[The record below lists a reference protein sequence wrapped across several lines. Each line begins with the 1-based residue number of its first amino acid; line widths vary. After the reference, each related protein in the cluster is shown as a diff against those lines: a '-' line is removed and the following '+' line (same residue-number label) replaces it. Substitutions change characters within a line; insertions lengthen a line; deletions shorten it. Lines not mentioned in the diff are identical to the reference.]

1 MLMLLSENDLSDTQE
16 DKIKTG
22 TPSQDSHKP
31 AEQTSLSNKKVLYW
45 NTQSFVQ
52 TIMSKEFFCLILTLL
67 VYYAMFVTSLTKTN
81 KVSPARLF
89 FTNSSCVVDHYEGNL
104 AVAMK
109 QAFTS
114 DVSMVLLYA
123 PWDADSQLAR
133 QEFDMTCRFY
143 SKQVKFLAVNCWHP
157 GSSCRSH
164 FSKLTRYPA
173 VLVYVQSSPEVQG
186 IQYKGLLQAD
196 HMIHFLNHVLSPI
209 QRVDSVA
216 TLSRVKA
223 NNDGLVVL
231 CADLTTA
238 LGSRLYRVF
247 YSVSLKFL
255 EYDVLREVK
264 FITVLNSQ
272 VPLYFTKQF
281 PSLVLVNFN
290 NSVDY
295 KGNFTE
301 DKIIE
306 WILNSLGSKPISWIN
321 LSGTKSLTLNY
332 YLRNETSLVLF
343 TPRNLLRNI
352 NIYYNLLKIIA
363 ADFHKNCA
371 TVSPSPD
378 VQDKYQ
384 ILINYLVVNNI
395 IESANY
401 KTLADTCEQLKLK
414 IIQKIIAKQ
423 KQLEVQR
430 EEFLSV
436 KTVRRK
442 TFANGTV
449 DTNRFNADANSF
461 GTSYLLNVNKETG
474 VLFPLNGAIVA
485 SDELFNTSSPVT
497 STTFVPKVISAEGKP
512 VDKYSIMNLLYE
524 NSKQMCKVLRLANR
538 ILAMPDLSQ
547 VDHSE
552 QSKPSLS
559 GELEGEMR
567 NAFADCVTNK
577 SINFLSIDSKRY
589 RYFLDN
595 LNIDI
600 EHYRDETLAIIV
612 DVVNDNENIYLL
624 NANITR
630 DSLVLFVRDY
640 LDDKL
645 TRYRRSN
652 DIVSRAN
659 DNTSKSEAGKR
670 VSQAEDR
677 GLGKKRVV
685 SLNRQ
690 FDTIPHNPLLIEL
703 TASNFYPLT
712 HNSSSSIL
720 VFFYSKYCGLCP
732 AYSHLLYVFSFILS
746 HVKELTFTRVDSDTN
761 DLPYPFVPHAL
772 PSVMLFPANASQDS
786 IVFERGEPFT
796 QTQLLAFLLRGV
808 HDLELR
814 LHIYLAVCLKAN
826 NAHAFACLQGVHRM
840 LHAYLLKS
848 RLALARTYGSLR
860 HAADSSLPSTFR
872 YNMKVKKY
880 LVRIKYYKFIQHFIR
895 NHFLAGR
902 TSRTRCKVT
911 RYVYYLYRAYEK
923 CRNQIVRINSVHGR
937 LNRLLGAQV
946 ESRQY
951 RLKEEL

>member
-16 DKIKTG
+16 DEIKTDIPG
-22 TPSQDSHKP
+22 QESNRPGNQPS
-31 AEQTSLSNKKVLYW
+31 TSNKKILYW
-45 NTQSFVQ
+45 NTQSFLQ

-67 VYYAMFVTSLTKTN
+67 VYYAMFVTSLTKIN
-81 KVSPARLF
+81 KVGPASLF
-89 FTNSSCVVDHYEGNL
+89 FTNSSCVIDHYEGNL

-109 QAFTS
+109 HAFTS

-133 QEFDMTCRFY
+133 HEFDMTCRFY

-173 VLVYVQSSPEVQG
+173 ILVYVQSSPEVQG

-196 HMIHFLNHVLSPI
+196 HMIHFLNNVLSPI

-231 CADLTTA
+231 CADLTTP
-238 LGSRLYRVF
+238 LGSRLYKVF

-264 FITVLNSQ
+264 FLTVLNSQ
-272 VPLYFTKQF
+272 VPLYLTKQF

-301 DKIIE
+301 DKIIG
-306 WILNSLGSKPISWIN
+306 WILNSLGSKPIAWIN

-371 TVSPSPD
+371 TVSSSAA
-378 VQDKYQ
+378 VEDKYQ
-384 ILINYLVVNNI
+384 ILINYLVVTNI
-395 IESANY
+395 IESANH
-401 KTLADTCEQLKLK
+401 KTLAETCEQLKLK
-414 IIQKIIAKQ
+414 IIEKIISKQ

-430 EEFLSV
+430 EEEYLSL
-436 KTVRRK
+436 KTVKRK
-442 TFANGTV
+442 TFANETV
-449 DTNRFNADANSF
+449 DTDRLNADANGF
-461 GTSYLLNVNKETG
+461 GASYLVNVNKETG
-474 VLFPLNGAIVA
+474 VLFPLNGANIA
-485 SDELFNTSSPVT
+485 NDELFNTSSPVT
-497 STTFVPKVISAEGKP
+497 STTFVPKMGIFTEGKP

-524 NSKQMCKVLRLANR
+524 NSKQMCKILRLANR
-538 ILAMPDLSQ
+538 ILGMPDLSQ
-547 VDHSE
+547 VDASE
-552 QSKPSLS
+552 QGKPSLS
-559 GELEGEMR
+559 GELNGETG
-567 NAFADCVTNK
+567 NHFADCVTNK

-600 EHYRDETLAIIV
+600 DHYRDETLAIIV

-624 NANITR
+624 DANITR

-652 DIVSRAN
+652 DIVSESDRLGE
-659 DNTSKSEAGKR
+659 T
-670 VSQAEDR
+670 VSDHSSNPS
-677 GLGKKRVV
+677 KKRVV

-690 FDTIPHNPLLIEL
+690 FDSIPITPLLSEL
-703 TASNFYPLT
+703 TASNFYSLT

-732 AYSHLLYVFSFILS
+732 AYSHILYVFSFILS
-746 HVKELTFTRVDSDTN
+746 HVKELSFMRVDSDTN

-772 PSVMLFPANASQDS
+772 PSVLLFPANASQDS
-786 IVFERGEPFT
+786 LVFDRGEPFT
-796 QTQLLAFLLRGV
+796 QTRLLAFLLRGI

-814 LHIYLAVCLKAN
+814 MHIYLAVCLKAN
-826 NAHAFACLQGVHRM
+826 KAHAFSCLQGVHRM

-860 HAADSSLPSTFR
+860 HAAGSSLTSTFR

-902 TSRTRCKVT
+902 TARSRRKVNH
-911 RYVYYLYRAYEK
+911 YVHYLYSVYTK
-923 CRNQIVRINSVHGR
+923 CRNQIQRMNSVHGR
-937 LNRLLGAQV
+937 LNRLLTSPQV